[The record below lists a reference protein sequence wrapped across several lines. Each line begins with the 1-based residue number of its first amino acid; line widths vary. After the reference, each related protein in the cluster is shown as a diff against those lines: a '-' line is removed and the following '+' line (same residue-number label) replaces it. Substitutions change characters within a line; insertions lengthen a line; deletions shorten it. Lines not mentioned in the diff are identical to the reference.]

1 MHSEKWSSVSS
12 LQSGGSRFVEDA
24 ESAKLSHSCTLESLE
39 EQKLQ
44 TPARVRVERKF
55 LLLDRAN
62 FGNRET
68 ARGRSVDSTRSLAAR
83 VLRFPAQQRVLSTG
97 AQSVRDQR
105 TAASQAPRAFG
116 SNNWP
121 PCALVLHSR

>member
-44 TPARVRVERKF
+44 HQLGSELSENSSFSIEQISATGK
-55 LLLDRAN
+55 L
-62 FGNRET
+62 RE
-68 ARGRSVDSTRSLAAR
+68 VD
-83 VLRFPAQQRVLSTG
+83 P
-97 AQSVRDQR
+97 
-105 TAASQAPRAFG
+105 
-116 SNNWP
+116 
-121 PCALVLHSR
+121 